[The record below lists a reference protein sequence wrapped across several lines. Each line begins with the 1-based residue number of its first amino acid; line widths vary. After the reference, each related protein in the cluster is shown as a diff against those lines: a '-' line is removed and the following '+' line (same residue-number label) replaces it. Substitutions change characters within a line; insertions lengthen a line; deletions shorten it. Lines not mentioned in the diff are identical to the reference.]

1 VVENQIINVLTWL
14 TDIYIKSNLNGGLER
29 SINRKFHSFLFVYAL
44 IIYADRQKKA
54 SVGSL
59 ISQIN
64 LVIQDMNESLNEDHM
79 APNL

>member
-1 VVENQIINVLTWL
+1 ML
-14 TDIYIKSNLNGGLER
+14 TDK
-29 SINRKFHSFLFVYAL
+29 
-44 IIYADRQKKA
+44 KKA